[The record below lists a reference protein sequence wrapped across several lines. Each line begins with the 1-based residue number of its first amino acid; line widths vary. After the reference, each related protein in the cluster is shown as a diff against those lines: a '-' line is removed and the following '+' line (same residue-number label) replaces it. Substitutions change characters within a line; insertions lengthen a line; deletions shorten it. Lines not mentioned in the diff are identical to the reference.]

1 MAGIVKKPTKAAREA
16 KATVVSDDVF
26 AGRSFSQLSSDV
38 QQLPEGDNRCR
49 VTKSAKFYIVQ
60 LMGSWVHVS
69 ESAERSI
76 RYRNGLKW
84 VTFEKREYQLRKSIE
99 LKRLVGRFIQGGCYA
114 HVGGKTVYSVKEL
127 NQLVDQE
134 FIYLSSSA
142 ALKIFNELQAKTLR
156 GR

>member
-16 KATVVSDDVF
+16 KATIVSDDVF

-38 QQLPEGDNRCR
+38 QQLPDGDNRYR

-84 VTFEKREYQLRKSIE
+84 VTFEKREYQLRKSIK
-99 LKRLVGRFIQGGCYA
+99 LKRLVGRFI
-114 HVGGKTVYSVKEL
+114 
-127 NQLVDQE
+127 
-134 FIYLSSSA
+134 
-142 ALKIFNELQAKTLR
+142 
-156 GR
+156 